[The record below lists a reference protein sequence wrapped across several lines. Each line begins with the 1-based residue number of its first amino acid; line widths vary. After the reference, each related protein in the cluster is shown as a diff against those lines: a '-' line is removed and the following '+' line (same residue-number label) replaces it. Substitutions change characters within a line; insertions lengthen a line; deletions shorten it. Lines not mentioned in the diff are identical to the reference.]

1 MNNPANPKCNA
12 EGYNDPTAFYGTQK
26 IVREESETER
36 RANELIKVL
45 KFIIRSTGFELI
57 ERVKIRDVKTGKGVQ
72 IMNID
77 ERYRAAEDEAQLEY
91 IKQWRERKRK
101 KKDRRKDYWM
111 ETVWHLRMFFDML
124 FKFVK
129 G

>member
-1 MNNPANPKCNA
+1 
-12 EGYNDPTAFYGTQK
+12 
-26 IVREESETER
+26 
-36 RANELIKVL
+36 
-45 KFIIRSTGFELI
+45 
-57 ERVKIRDVKTGKGVQ
+57 
-72 IMNID
+72 MNID

-91 IKQWRERKRK
+91 LKQWRERKRK